1 MATTLDHVMPMSWDN
16 DDSLENL
23 VPACGLCNGIASN
36 KIFESVEHKRQYI
49 LSRRANHGN
58 RRAICTECLLPYSY
72 REHSPSLFL
81 CAECYDREYG
91 THYAERECW
100 KVWERE
106 LADAGIY
113 PQAHKAARTKAG
125 AYRKQDKKKA
135 KEFMDVLITAYEEV
149 EADLE

>member
-1 MATTLDHVMPMSWDN
+1 MPMSWDN

-81 CAECYDREYG
+81 CAECYDKEYG
-91 THYAERECW
+91 TAYSSRNVWAEW
-100 KVWERE
+100 KKLLLE
-106 LADAGIY
+106 AGIF
-113 PQAHKAARTKAG
+113 PEVHAMA
-125 AYRKQDKKKA
+125 KKKLGPCNA
-135 KEFMDVLITAYEEV
+135 KIKKAFLAALV
-149 EADLE
+149 EGYSAEMEDDDG